1 MKSFIYFVISIVI
14 AITLTSAVQKTSES
28 TKNITLQ
35 SIGKNPGSE
44 SLKRSADIISAR
56 LKLFGLNS
64 FEVKVLAD
72 KGQVKIQLAENTDI
86 FAIEG
91 LVTAKGE
98 LAFYETFTQSE
109 IKDLLQQDNPLFK
122 LLKHDKEPKSNDPR
136 VGCTGPENWKQAD
149 EYLRTA
155 NPVKNCKLFW
165 HFEQGKSRYCLFALK
180 TKEDGKPLLVRSD
193 VDSVKIA
200 TTRDTQEPKIQIR
213 LKPAAAIVFA
223 DATKRDLKKAIAI
236 VIDDRVYSWPV
247 VQNVIEGG
255 EIEVTGS
262 FTEKEVKYFPA
273 LFNSDQLPLNF
284 KILK

>member
-1 MKSFIYFVISIVI
+1 MKSFIYLIISIVI
-14 AITLTSAVQKTSES
+14 AITLTSAVQKSSES

-35 SIGKNPGSE
+35 STGKNPGPE

-56 LKLFGLNS
+56 LKLYGLNS
-64 FEVKVLAD
+64 SEVKVLAD
-72 KGQVKIQLAENTDI
+72 KGQVKIQLTENADI
-86 FAIEG
+86 SAIEG

-98 LAFYETFTQSE
+98 MAFYETYTQSE

-122 LLKHDKEPKSNDPR
+122 LLKHDKEPKSYDPR
-136 VGCTGPENWKQAD
+136 VGCTGPENRKQAD

-165 HFEQGKSRYCLFALK
+165 QVEPEKSGYCLFALK
-180 TKEDGKPLLVRSD
+180 TNEDGKPLLMRSD
-193 VDSVKIA
+193 VDSVRIA
-200 TTRDTQEPKIQIR
+200 TTGDTQEPKIQIK
-213 LKPAAAIVFA
+213 LKPAGAIIFA
-223 DATKRDLKKAIAI
+223 DATKKDLKKVIAI
-236 VIDDRVYSWPV
+236 VIDDQVYSWPV

-262 FTEKEVKYFPA
+262 FAEKEVKYFPA
-273 LFNSDQLPLNF
+273 LFNSDQLPVNF

>member
-1 MKSFIYFVISIVI
+1 MKSFIYLIISIVI
-14 AITLTSAVQKTSES
+14 AITLTSAVQKTAES
-28 TKNITLQ
+28 SKIITLQ
-35 SIGKNPGSE
+35 SAGKNAGPE
-44 SLKRSADIISAR
+44 LLKHSADIISAR
-56 LKLFGLNS
+56 LKLFGLSS
-64 FEVKVLAD
+64 FEVKVAAD
-72 KGQVKIQLAENTDI
+72 KGQVKIQVADNTDI
-86 FAIEG
+86 SAIEG
-91 LVTAKGE
+91 LVTSKGE
-98 LAFYETFTQSE
+98 LAFYETYTQSE
-109 IKDLLQQDNPLFK
+109 IKDLLKQDNPLFK
-122 LLKHDKEPKSNDPR
+122 LLKFDTEPKSNDPR
-136 VGCTGPENWKQAD
+136 VGCTNPENRKDAD

-155 NPVKNCKLFW
+155 KPVQNCKLFW
-165 HFEQGKSRYCLFALK
+165 HFEPGKSRYCLFALK
-180 TKEDGKPLLVRSD
+180 TNEDGNPLLVRSD

-255 EIEVTGS
+255 EIEITGS